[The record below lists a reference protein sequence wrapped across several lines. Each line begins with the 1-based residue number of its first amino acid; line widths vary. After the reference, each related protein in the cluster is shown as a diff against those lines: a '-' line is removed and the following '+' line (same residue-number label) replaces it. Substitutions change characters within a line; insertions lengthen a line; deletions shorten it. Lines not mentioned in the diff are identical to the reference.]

1 LTKLSQTF
9 LTKHNLHFA
18 SYFSRRN
25 LITYLQQIRQSGSV
39 LRKLK
44 FGVFLPFYAFP
55 EKNPKEHF
63 NQLRNTVLEC
73 EKLGYDSVWLDDHL
87 TYRDWLILEC
97 WTTLSALAA
106 RTNKIRLG
114 TMVTCNAHRNPA
126 LLAKMA
132 ATVDVLSGGRLEF
145 GIGAGSQ
152 EVEHIAY
159 GLGFP
164 KLGDRT
170 DQLSEALEI
179 IKQLWT
185 TEKANY
191 IGKYYSVKDAVCI
204 PKPPQKPHPPL
215 TVGGC
220 SPQLLLKA
228 TAHFADRFDWG
239 YLPIEAY
246 KRKLEVLEKNCRAVD
261 RGFEEIEKSCWP
273 GAQVIIAKNQ
283 KALEEKISEQK
294 PVGASIEDFKKT
306 ALVGTPDE
314 CIEQIGV
321 FEKLGVT
328 YFMLFFSDLPSLE
341 SLKLFAQ
348 TVVGKSA

>member
-1 LTKLSQTF
+1 
-9 LTKHNLHFA
+9 
-18 SYFSRRN
+18 
-25 LITYLQQIRQSGSV
+25 

-44 FGVFLPFYAFP
+44 FGVFLPFYAF
-55 EKNPKEHF
+55 KAKKPKEHF
-63 NQLRNTVLEC
+63 NQLRNTVFEC
-73 EKLGYDSVWLDDHL
+73 EKCGYDGVWLDDHL
-87 TYRDWLILEC
+87 MYRDWSILEC
-97 WTTLSALAA
+97 WTTLSALTAS
-106 RTNKIRLG
+106 TSKIRLG
-114 TMVTCNAHRNPA
+114 TMVSCNSHRNPA

-152 EVEHIAY
+152 QVEHIAY

-164 KLGDRT
+164 KLGERT
-170 DQLSEALEI
+170 EQLSEALEI

-191 IGKYYSVKDAVCI
+191 TGKHYSVKDAVCL
-204 PKPPQKPHPPL
+204 PKPLQKPYPPI

-246 KRKLEVLEKNCRAVD
+246 KLKLEVLEKDCRAGG
-261 RGFEEIEKSCWP
+261 RGFEKIEKSCWP
-273 GAQVIIAKNQ
+273 GAQVIIAKNH
-283 KALEEKISEQK
+283 KELEEKISKQK
-294 PVGASIEDFKKT
+294 PVGASIEDYKKT
-306 ALVGTPDE
+306 ALVGTPNE

-348 TVVGKSA
+348 TVVSKSA